1 MLPNSAPAVA
11 SSSRVVSPMIENL
24 IQTIARQFES
34 THQNVQANVT
44 HLWLLLGIVL
54 IGAGLRF
61 WGLGLVGL
69 HGDEETMAMAVR
81 HILIDGQPILPSG
94 MFYPRGLTQLYL
106 MAASVSIFG
115 ESEWSLRLPSALCGI
130 ALIGLSYAMG
140 KRFLRPEWNLALA
153 ASVALLPELILY
165 SQTARMYVFLI
176 ACVTLSMV
184 WLFRWERTNQFRWL
198 ALSVLALIVGMDMQ
212 LLAVGVVLM
221 FLIPGL
227 LQGDFGKLF
236 QGALAVAVALLGYLF
251 IEYWTQAQYPVPP
264 PEFAVDLAPP
274 SWERSWAPPEFALTF
289 DIALSVSGLLIAF
302 FALQLA
308 ATVRVR
314 AAGYA
319 FLAFFLA
326 GVVLQLALFYHLAA
340 LSYAGGLLLAYRYR
354 TAQTGFRSLIIIFA
368 IAIVALLHA
377 SLLASTPGSIV
388 KLIGAMV
395 GQPSVW
401 PYIRVIQLTEAA
413 GLLVVGLMIWGCF
426 RFIQRK
432 RLSDVWLLALLG
444 ILAPV
449 FALGIFAWN
458 VPPRYT
464 SMSLPP
470 LLLCAFATAQRAF
483 DWFIVKRGAISNQ
496 GKWQA
501 ATAALVA
508 LLTINPIAFA
518 SVVHAGYEVHPD
530 HKGAAEFM
538 RSVGMTDD
546 DVVLAEDVLQQTYYL
561 GKVDYWLIGPQVAR
575 KFIKRE
581 GDGVVDFY
589 TGSPVIVT
597 TAMLDA
603 LLQKNQG
610 KRIFVIGSGEDQRSQ
625 RRVVRGQDL
634 HDALRSERFEVV
646 HTGRDGLTQILRAVP
661 TQVEKLPATEAES
674 RADEAQLMK
683 DAEAAME
690 SSRAVAPTSVE

>member
-1 MLPNSAPAVA
+1 MLPNSAPAVP
-11 SSSRVVSPMIENL
+11 SRSRVDSPL
-24 IQTIARQFES
+24 IDHVFRTIARQFES
-34 THQNVQANVT
+34 TQHGVRDNVT
-44 HLWLLLGIVL
+44 HLWILLGIVL
-54 IGAGLRF
+54 AGTWLRF

-81 HILIDGQPILPSG
+81 HILIDGQPTLPSG

-130 ALIGLSYAMG
+130 ALIGLSYLMG

-153 ASVALLPELILY
+153 ASVAFLPELILY
-165 SQTARMYVFLI
+165 SQTARMYIFLI
-176 ACVTLSMV
+176 ACVTASMV
-184 WLFRWERTNQFRWL
+184 AMFRWERTNELRWL
-198 ALSVLALIVGMDMQ
+198 ALAVMALIVGMDMQ

-227 LQGDFGKLF
+227 LQADMRKLF
-236 QGALAVAVALLGYLF
+236 QGAVAVAIVLMGYVF

-274 SWERSWAPPEFALTF
+274 PWERSWAPPEFALTF
-289 DIALSVSGLLIAF
+289 DIALCVSGLMIAF

-314 AAGYA
+314 AVGYA
-319 FLAFFLA
+319 FLGLLLA
-326 GVVLQLALFYHLAA
+326 GVVLQLTLFYHLAA
-340 LSYAGGLLLAYRYR
+340 LCYAAGFLLAYRYR
-354 TAQTGFRSLIIIFA
+354 TNQTGFRALIVLFA

-388 KLIGAMV
+388 KLVGAMI

-401 PYIRVIQLTEAA
+401 PYIKVIQLTEAA
-413 GLLVVGLMIWGCF
+413 GLLVVGLVIWGAY
-426 RFIQRK
+426 RFVHRK
-432 RLSDVWLLALLG
+432 QLSDVWLLALLG
-444 ILAPV
+444 VVAPV
-449 FALGIFAWN
+449 FALGFFAWN

-470 LLLCAFATAQRAF
+470 LLLCAFAVAQRAF
-483 DWFIVKRGAISNQ
+483 DWLLAKRGTVIGGHA
-496 GKWQA
+496 KWQA
-501 ATAALVA
+501 VAAALVA
-508 LLTINPIAFA
+508 TLTINPLAFA

-546 DVVLAEDVLQQTYYL
+546 DVVLAEDVLQQTFYL
-561 GKVDYWLIGPQVAR
+561 GQVDYWLIGPQVAR

-589 TGSPVIVT
+589 TGTPVIVT
-597 TAMLDA
+597 SAMLDA
-603 LLQKNQG
+603 VLQKNQG
-610 KRIFVIGSGEDQRSQ
+610 KRVFVIGSGEDQRSQ

-634 HDALRSERFEVV
+634 HDALRSERFEVI

-661 TQVEKLPATEAES
+661 TQVKKLPKTEAES
-674 RADEAQLMK
+674 QADEAQLLK

-690 SSRAVAPTSVE
+690 SSAVAPKSVE